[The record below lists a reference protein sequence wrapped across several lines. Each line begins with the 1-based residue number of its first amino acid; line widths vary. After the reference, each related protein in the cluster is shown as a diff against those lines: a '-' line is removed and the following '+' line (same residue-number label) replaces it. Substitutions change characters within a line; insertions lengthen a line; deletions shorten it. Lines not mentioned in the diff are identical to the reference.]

1 MYMYL
6 FVLSVAG
13 ICVTLGGLGLYFET
27 TKRIEELEASLKTV
41 DTELTEHKR
50 DIRSIKKGD
59 EKKPKFIYIVTDE
72 NPSDD
77 IKYGGF

>member
-1 MYMYL
+1 MYVYL
-6 FVLSVAG
+6 FALSLAG
-13 ICVTLGGLGLYFET
+13 ICVTLGGLGLYFEIK
-27 TKRIEELEASLKTV
+27 KRIEELEASLKTF

-50 DIRSIKKGD
+50 DIGSIKKD
-59 EKKPKFIYIVTDE
+59 NTKKPEFIYIVTDE